1 MNEQN
6 DLSVDFNLDD
16 IELPDAS
23 GEPEVAATA
32 APAPLVADSHAEHL
46 RKMALFSRIPVNLT
60 LEVAS
65 VTLSLAE
72 LMTISNDSVIELD
85 KIAGEPLDI
94 KVNGILFGKAEVVVL
109 NDKYGLRIIEF
120 STHDLGKIT
129 S

>member
-1 MNEQN
+1 MNEQH

-16 IELPDAS
+16 IELPEAS
-23 GEPEVAATA
+23 SETEAAGVVLPTINT
-32 APAPLVADSHAEHL
+32 ADSQAEHQ

-65 VTLSLAE
+65 VTLSLAD

-85 KIAGEPLDI
+85 KMAGEPLDI

-120 STHDLGKIT
+120 SSHDLGKIT

>member
-1 MNEQN
+1 MNEPH

-23 GEPEVAATA
+23 SETEAAGSVPPTLNTA
-32 APAPLVADSHAEHL
+32 ASQAEHQ

-65 VTLSLAE
+65 VTLSLAD

-85 KIAGEPLDI
+85 KMAGEPLDI